1 MAVLLHLRSKV
12 SSVGM
17 FRSSSADLAFFSTST
32 QMGKPFS
39 IPKEDYILRS
49 ARSWFRQ
56 PDAQKTDGGMCG
68 MVDMHRILVRQT
80 SSYTGLRLALTSSAP
95 WVA

>member
-17 FRSSSADLAFFSTST
+17 ICTFSADLAPLSTST

-68 MVDMHRILVRQT
+68 MVDMHRILVKQM
-80 SSYTGLRLALTSSAP
+80 SSYACLRLTSCAP
-95 WVA
+95 RVA